1 MIVPLSD
8 KRLSA
13 GNQIPDKIGLVIRKS
28 GGRCQTMKLAV
39 DQIEVTAGT
48 QVRVKIDPKIVD
60 EYAEAIEAGAIFPAL
75 TVFAPKNAQRY
86 ILADGFHRLAAC
98 KKVGRKTIGV
108 EIKEGGVH
116 EALHYALSTNAEHGL
131 RRSHEDKHN
140 AVELALKDPH
150 YDDWSLRE
158 IGELCR
164 VSKDLVR
171 KVKEEHNQKAA
182 RKPVF
187 KDSNGTV
194 EPRPRKPSP
203 TQDQLDRTKLM
214 DALATIK
221 SFPFDGAEGYGRL
234 QLLSNIDDLNYC
246 IDWLTEALQEH
257 VAGAYSESVNTQEE
271 SAEE

>member
-60 EYAEAIEAGAIFPAL
+60 EYVEAIEAGAIFPPL
-75 TVFAPKNAQRY
+75 TVFAPKNSQRY
-86 ILADGFHRLAAC
+86 LLADGFHRLAAV
-98 KKVGRKTIGV
+98 KKLERKTVGV
-108 EIKEGGVH
+108 EVKEGGVH

-131 RRSHEDKHN
+131 RRSHTDKRH
-140 AVELALKDPH
+140 AVQMAFNDPH
-150 YDDWSLRE
+150 YDEWSLRE

-194 EPRPRKPSP
+194 ESRPRKPSP

-234 QLLSNIDDLNYC
+234 QLVSEIDDLNYC
-246 IDWLTEALQEH
+246 IDWLTQALQAYV
-257 VAGAYSESVNTQEE
+257 VAAHSESVST
-271 SAEE
+271 